1 MAGTST
7 VGGVLP
13 QKVIVIRHPCLWE
26 ECEAALIAPTH
37 GWFDNPFHVSNMHG
51 RVGVSIAIVSMCVTM
66 QRLVHA
72 SPDNHTP
79 ITHTNTHT
87 HTCTR
92 LPWFCPLSTR

>member
-37 GWFDNPFHVSNMHG
+37 GWFDNPFHVFK
-51 RVGVSIAIVSMCVTM
+51 
-66 QRLVHA
+66 HA
-72 SPDNHTP
+72 WKSRGIH
-79 ITHTNTHT
+79 
-87 HTCTR
+87 CY
-92 LPWFCPLSTR
+92 C